1 MRIILSILLVLLALA
16 IGVLHF
22 ALDFVLFR
30 GNIFVKLPPPP
41 GGGGGP
47 GLPLGLDLPQ
57 LFLANLILFVILALL
72 VIAVARA
79 KTGVRIGI
87 DLLLIVAALVTLY
100 GWNNFRRP
108 NPQGLGTWAV
118 SMEIALIVCAVL
130 HAATLRRAR

>member
-1 MRIILSILLVLLALA
+1 MRTVLTTILVLLAVA

-30 GNIFVKLPPPP
+30 GNIFVKLPRPP

-72 VIAVARA
+72 VIAAARA
-79 KTGVRIGI
+79 KAGVRIGI

-108 NPQGLGTWAV
+108 NPHGLGVWAV
-118 SMEIALIVCAVL
+118 SMELALIVFAIL
-130 HAATLRRAR
+130 HAVTLRRAR